1 MKINLYL
8 LLAVA
13 FMASCA
19 GGGSNSG
26 SADTSGIKPS
36 QKDSQL
42 ANAANAPD
50 VNMQYCFFYT
60 EGTQNQDTTKVS
72 MLINGDKVN
81 GEMNWLPKEK
91 DAKKGL
97 LTGTLNGNIIKAVWT
112 FNQEGIKDTMNV
124 EFQLRGNA
132 LAQKPYKYDTKTG
145 RQQTND
151 AAEFSVVYS
160 MKNCN

>member
-1 MKINLYL
+1 MKINLCL
-8 LLAVA
+8 LLVVA

-19 GGGSNSG
+19 GGRSNSG

-42 ANAANAPD
+42 ANVANAPYI
-50 VNMQYCFFYT
+50 NMQYCFFHT
-60 EGTQNQDTTKVS
+60 DGTKNKDTTKVS

-81 GEMNWLPKEK
+81 GEMSWLPKEK
-91 DAKKGL
+91 DSKKGL

-112 FNQEGIKDTMNV
+112 FNQEGVKDTMNV

-145 RQQTND
+145 RQQTNG
-151 AAEFSVVYS
+151 AAEFSVLYS